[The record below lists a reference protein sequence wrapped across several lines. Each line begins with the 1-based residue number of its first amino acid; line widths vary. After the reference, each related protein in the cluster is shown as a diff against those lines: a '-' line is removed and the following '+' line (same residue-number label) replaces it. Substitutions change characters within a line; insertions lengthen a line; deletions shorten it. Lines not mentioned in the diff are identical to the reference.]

1 MEKEIGFRLVSFTSI
16 LESPQTIL
24 PQFSGGGGGGGGGWG
39 GGGGQRGG
47 SEPLIPSHRPRQ
59 RPRAREV

>member
-24 PQFSGGGGGGGGGWG
+24 SQFSGGV